1 MVWVS
6 VRQKREQGRAGM
18 GEEGMGAGDG
28 HGVGVGQCVN
38 RTPGS
43 EWDPQRGSG
52 GIWLLS
58 SCPQDVDGVLSS
70 KMELEGMVEALKEY
84 ICFLRHLY
92 EEVRITKGRSD
103 GLPGAGGREGR
114 GQVGRLLWQ

>member
-1 MVWVS
+1 
-6 VRQKREQGRAGM
+6 
-18 GEEGMGAGDG
+18 MGAGDG

-38 RTPGS
+38 RTLGS

-70 KMELEGMVEALKEY
+70 KMELEGKVEALKEY
-84 ICFLRHLY
+84 ICFLRRLY
-92 EEVRITKGRSD
+92 EEVWITKGRSD

-114 GQVGRLLWQ
+114 GQGGQVPVAIVGVAGR